1 MSSNDVKI
9 QTTNKMPK
17 APKPKINSIPKKI
30 SYINLIEVDDDE
42 SDSDQNKSQKNFS
55 CCDLKIEKCELK
67 GYLSDDRYEDSVDE
81 EFPNYETNPDS
92 GNMKMDKW
100 KIELNIN
107 LFFIN

>member
-9 QTTNKMPK
+9 LTINKMSK
-17 APKPKINSIPKKI
+17 TPKPKINSIPKKI

-55 CCDLKIEKCELK
+55 SGNLKIQKCELK
-67 GYLSDDRYEDSVDE
+67 GYLSDDRYEDSADE

-92 GNMKMDKW
+92 GNMKMDK
-100 KIELNIN
+100 
-107 LFFIN
+107 

>member
-9 QTTNKMPK
+9 QIVNKIPN
-17 APKPKINSIPKKI
+17 APKPKVNSIPKKI

-42 SDSDQNKSQKNFS
+42 SDSDQNNSQKNLS
-55 CCDLKIEKCELK
+55 CCNLNLEKCELK

-92 GNMKMDKW
+92 ENMKLDKL
-100 KIELNIN
+100 KN
-107 LFFIN
+107 